1 MMVPFELGHD
11 RVEAVALTV
20 AVVVAEKLVEVVDVV
35 MSVDVVVR
43 YELELDDGDVILVAS
58 VEDKIEEL
66 PGEDDVSNEEDVV
79 EFLDEE
85 SVVEF
90 MTEDELE
97 EPVRVANEDTLD
109 ELLMVKEP
117 TTEIDWVVVG
127 ELEVE
132 VMLDITVLGLVE

>member
-1 MMVPFELGHD
+1 MVPFELGHD
-11 RVEAVALTV
+11 RVEAVALAVALAV
-20 AVVVAEKLVEVVDVV
+20 AVAVEEELVEVVDVV
-35 MSVDVVVR
+35 MSVDVVVK
-43 YELELDDGDVILVAS
+43 YELELDDGDVILVAG
-58 VEDKIEEL
+58 VEGKIEEL

-90 MTEDELE
+90 MTEDDLE

-127 ELEVE
+127 EVE
-132 VMLDITVLGLVE
+132 V

>member
-1 MMVPFELGHD
+1 MVPFELGHD
-11 RVEAVALTV
+11 RVEAVALAV
-20 AVVVAEKLVEVVDVV
+20 AVVVAEEPVEVVDVV

-43 YELELDDGDVILVAS
+43 YELELDGDVILVAS
-58 VEDKIEEL
+58 VEGKIDEL

-97 EPVRVANEDTLD
+97 EPARVANEDTLD
-109 ELLMVKEP
+109 EPLTVKEP

-132 VMLDITVLGLVE
+132 VMLDITVLELVE

>member
-11 RVEAVALTV
+11 RVEAVALAV
-20 AVVVAEKLVEVVDVV
+20 AVVVAEEPVEVVDVV

-58 VEDKIEEL
+58 VEEL

-97 EPVRVANEDTLD
+97 EPARVANEDTLD
-109 ELLMVKEP
+109 ELLTVKEP
-117 TTEIDWVVVG
+117 TTEINWVVVG

-132 VMLDITVLGLVE
+132 VMLDITVLELVE

>member
-11 RVEAVALTV
+11 RVEAVALAV
-20 AVVVAEKLVEVVDVV
+20 AVAVEEELVEVVDVV
-35 MSVDVVVR
+35 MSVDVVVK
-43 YELELDDGDVILVAS
+43 YELELDDGDVILVAG
-58 VEDKIEEL
+58 VEGKIEEL
-66 PGEDDVSNEEDVV
+66 PSEDDVSNEEDVV

-90 MTEDELE
+90 MTEDDLE

-109 ELLMVKEP
+109 ELLMVKKP

-127 ELEVE
+127 EVEVE
-132 VMLDITVLGLVE
+132 VTLDITVLELVE

>member
-1 MMVPFELGHD
+1 MMVPFEPGHD
-11 RVEAVALTV
+11 RVEAVALAV
-20 AVVVAEKLVEVVDVV
+20 AVVVAEEPVEVVDVV

-43 YELELDDGDVILVAS
+43 NELELDGDVILVAG

-85 SVVEF
+85 SVVEL

-97 EPVRVANEDTLD
+97 EPVRVTNGDTLD

-127 ELEVE
+127 ELDVE
-132 VMLDITVLGLVE
+132 VMLDITVLELVE

>member
-1 MMVPFELGHD
+1 MVPFELGHD
-11 RVEAVALTV
+11 RVEAVALAV
-20 AVVVAEKLVEVVDVV
+20 AVVVAEELVEFVDVV
-35 MSVDVVVR
+35 ISVDVVVR
-43 YELELDDGDVILVAS
+43 YELELDDGDVILVTG

-66 PGEDDVSNEEDVV
+66 PGEDDVSNKEDVV
-79 EFLDEE
+79 EFPDEE

-117 TTEIDWVVVG
+117 TTEIDCVVVG

-132 VMLDITVLGLVE
+132 VMLDITVLELVE

>member
-1 MMVPFELGHD
+1 MVPFELGHD
-11 RVEAVALTV
+11 RVEAVALAV
-20 AVVVAEKLVEVVDVV
+20 AVVVAEEPVEVVDVV

-58 VEDKIEEL
+58 VEEL

-97 EPVRVANEDTLD
+97 EPARVANEDTLD
-109 ELLMVKEP
+109 ELLTVKEP
-117 TTEIDWVVVG
+117 TTEINWVVVG

-132 VMLDITVLGLVE
+132 VMLDITVLELVE